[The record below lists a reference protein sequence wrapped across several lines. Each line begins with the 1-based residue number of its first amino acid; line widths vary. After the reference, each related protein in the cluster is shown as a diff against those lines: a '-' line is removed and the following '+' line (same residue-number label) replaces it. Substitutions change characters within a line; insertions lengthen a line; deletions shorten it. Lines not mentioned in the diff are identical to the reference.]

1 MSRIGTRLAAAM
13 LLVALV
19 SLVAVPLATWI
30 AERSAYAQLPDDLR
44 RRVELFSRPESVLP
58 DLLNR
63 RNMPMMQRAPS
74 FQGEAARLAVLVRD
88 LREMR
93 RDAVWFGVAAA
104 LIASVALAVL
114 VSRQLARPIEAVS
127 RAASKVASGRLDAR
141 AELPH
146 PGRAPR
152 EVRDLAHDF
161 DAMAASLE
169 RLEAERTSM
178 IADVAHEL
186 RNPLATLSLRLEA
199 AADGIVALDRE
210 EATTLLSQTHL
221 LTRLVNDLRTLSQ
234 ADAGRLTLAPVRL
247 DLRGPLGEAA
257 AAHRPAAER
266 ADVRLVLD
274 APTSALTASVD
285 PDRLMQILHN
295 LLENAL
301 RVAPEGSE
309 VRLIAGR
316 REDRVEVR
324 VRDEGPGIAVDPPGA
339 IFERFVGEQRRDVRG
354 GSGSGLGL
362 SIVRT
367 LVTLHGGTVFARRA
381 EGATEI
387 GFALPA
393 VAAGEDKNAEP
404 RSSRDV

>member
-1 MSRIGTRLAAAM
+1 VSRIGTRLAAAM

-30 AERSAYAQLPDDLR
+30 AERSAYAELPDDLR

-63 RNMPMMQRAPS
+63 RTMPMMQRAPS

-104 LIASVALAVL
+104 LVASVALALL

-127 RAASKVASGRLDAR
+127 RAASRVASGRLDAR
-141 AELPH
+141 ADLLH
-146 PGRAPR
+146 PERAPR

-210 EATTLLSQTHL
+210 EATALLSQTHL

-234 ADAGRLTLAPVRL
+234 ADAGRLTLTPVRV

-257 AAHRPAAER
+257 AAHRPAADR
-266 ADVRLVLD
+266 ADVRLVID
-274 APTSALTASVD
+274 APTTPLTASAD

-309 VRLIAGR
+309 VRLAAGHR
-316 REDRVEVR
+316 GDRVEVR
-324 VRDEGPGIAVDPPGA
+324 VRDAGPGIAVDPPEA

-367 LVTLHGGTVFARRA
+367 LVTLHGGTVFAQHG

-387 GFALPA
+387 GFTLPA
-393 VAAGEDKNAEP
+393 VDEGEGTSGGPGASHDT
-404 RSSRDV
+404 

>member
-1 MSRIGTRLAAAM
+1 M

-19 SLVAVPLATWI
+19 SLVAVPVTTWL

-58 DLLNR
+58 NLLNR
-63 RNMPMMQRAPS
+63 RSMPMMQRAPS

-93 RDAVWFGVAAA
+93 RDAVWIGVAAA
-104 LIASVALAVL
+104 LAASVALAVL

-127 RAASKVASGRLDAR
+127 RAASQVASGRLDAR
-141 AELPH
+141 ADLRH
-146 PGRAPR
+146 PDRVPQ
-152 EVRDLAHDF
+152 EVRDLAQDF

-199 AADGIVALDRE
+199 AADGIVALDRD
-210 EATTLLSQTHL
+210 EASTLLSQTHL

-234 ADAGRLTLAPVRL
+234 ADAGRLTLTPVRL

-274 APTSALTASVD
+274 APTSDLMASAD

-309 VRLIAGR
+309 VRLVAAR
-316 REDRVEVR
+316 RDEGVEVR
-324 VRDEGPGIAVDPPGA
+324 VRDEGPGIAVDPPDT
-339 IFERFVGEQRRDVRG
+339 IFERFVGERRRDVRG

-367 LVTLHGGTVFARRA
+367 LVTLQGGTVFARR
-381 EGATEI
+381 EDDATEI
-387 GFALPA
+387 GFTLPA
-393 VAAGEDKNAEP
+393 VDTGEGANDRP
-404 RSSRDV
+404 SSPSPA

>member
-1 MSRIGTRLAAAM
+1 M

-44 RRVELFSRPESVLP
+44 RRVERFSRPESVLP

-63 RNMPMMQRAPS
+63 RTMPMMQRAPS
-74 FQGEAARLAVLVRD
+74 FQGEAARLAILVRD

-93 RDAVWFGVAAA
+93 RDAVWLGVATA
-104 LIASVALAVL
+104 LVASVALALL

-141 AELPH
+141 AELPR
-146 PGRAPR
+146 PDRAPR
-152 EVRDLAHDF
+152 EVRDLAQDF

-199 AADGIVALDRE
+199 AADGIVALDRD
-210 EATTLLSQTHL
+210 EAATLLSQTHL
-221 LTRLVNDLRTLSQ
+221 LTRLVDDLRTLSQ
-234 ADAGRLTLAPVRL
+234 ADAGRLTLAPVRV

-257 AAHRPAAER
+257 AAHRTAAER
-266 ADVRLVLD
+266 ADVRLVVD
-274 APTSALTASVD
+274 VPTAALTASAD

-301 RVAPEGSE
+301 RVAPEDSE
-309 VRLIAGR
+309 VRLVAGR
-316 REDRVEVR
+316 RDDRVEVH
-324 VRDEGPGIAVDPPGA
+324 VRDAGPGITVDPPEA

-367 LVTLHGGTVFARRA
+367 LVTLHGGTVFARRV

-387 GFALPA
+387 GFTLPA
-393 VAAGEDKNAEP
+393 VRSDEASEGS
-404 RSSRDV
+404 RSSPRDA

>member
-30 AERSAYAQLPDDLR
+30 AERSAYAELPDDLR

-63 RNMPMMQRAPS
+63 RTMPMMQRAPS

-104 LIASVALAVL
+104 LVASVALALV

-127 RAASKVASGRLDAR
+127 RAASRVASGRLDAR

-146 PGRAPR
+146 PERAPR

-266 ADVRLVLD
+266 AEVHLVLD
-274 APTSALTASVD
+274 APTSDLPASAD

-309 VRLIAGR
+309 VRLVAAR
-316 REDRVEVR
+316 RDDRVEVR
-324 VRDEGPGIAVDPPGA
+324 VRDEGPGIAVDPPEA

-381 EGATEI
+381 ERATEI
-387 GFALPA
+387 GFTLPA
-393 VAAGEDKNAEP
+393 VDEGEGTR
-404 RSSRDV
+404 RSRW